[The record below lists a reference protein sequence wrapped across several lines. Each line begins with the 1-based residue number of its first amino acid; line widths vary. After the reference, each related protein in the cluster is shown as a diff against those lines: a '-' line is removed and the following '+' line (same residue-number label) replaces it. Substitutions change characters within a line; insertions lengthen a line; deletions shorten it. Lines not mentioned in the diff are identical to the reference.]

1 MINFFKNLF
10 DDLNN
15 KENKIENRDENIKR
29 KVEIATCALFLEV
42 AKSDDNFSKTEK
54 KLIISLMQST
64 FDLSEN
70 EVEELMKQA
79 DEIIENSVSLYEFT
93 DVINSHFSKDQ
104 KYRVVKNLWRL
115 ILSDEKINKYEEHF
129 IRTINRNLHLEHKDL
144 ITAKLEVK
152 NGMS

>member
-1 MINFFKNLF
+1 MISFFKNLF

-15 KENKIENRDENIKR
+15 KENRTENIDESTKR

-42 AKSDDNFSKTEK
+42 AKSDDNFSKNEK
-54 KLIISLMQST
+54 KLIISLMRDN
-64 FDLSEN
+64 FDLSED
-70 EVEELMKQA
+70 EVKELMKQA
-79 DEIIENSVSLYEFT
+79 DEIIDSSVSLYEFT

-104 KYRVVKNLWRL
+104 KYKVVKNLWRL

-144 ITAKLEVK
+144 IGAKLEVK
-152 NGMS
+152 NEMN